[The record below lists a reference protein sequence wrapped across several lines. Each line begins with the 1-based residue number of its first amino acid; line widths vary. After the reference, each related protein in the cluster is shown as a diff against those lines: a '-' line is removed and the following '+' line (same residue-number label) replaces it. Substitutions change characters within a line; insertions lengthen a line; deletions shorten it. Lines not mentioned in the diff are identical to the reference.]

1 MSASALYPQAVLE
14 HYRAPHHRG
23 PLAACT
29 HAADGANPLCGD
41 TLRIELRC
49 AKGQIEAL
57 GFTGEACAITTAAA
71 SMLGDLVTGR
81 ASADVPALAV
91 RFERLVA
98 SGEDDAALDALNAF
112 GVLHRHPGRRKC
124 ALLPWAALRAAL
136 DGTSKIT
143 TETETA

>member
-1 MSASALYPQAVLE
+1 MSESALYPKAVLE
-14 HYRAPHHRG
+14 HYRRPHHRG
-23 PLAACT
+23 PLDACT

-49 AKGQIEAL
+49 AEGRIEAL
-57 GFTGEACAITTAAA
+57 GFSGEVCAITTAAA
-71 SMLGDLVTGR
+71 SMLGDLVSGR
-81 ASADVPALAV
+81 ASADVALLAA

-98 SGEDDAALDALNAF
+98 TGEDDAALDALNAF
-112 GVLHRHPGRRKC
+112 GVLHRHPARRKC

-136 DGTSKIT
+136 DGTTTIT